1 MASGKG
7 SALNSPPKGGKNL
20 CADYWGTPR
29 NDGFIMMPNELE
41 TYREGERAF
50 SV

>member
-7 SALNSPPKGGKNL
+7 SALNSAPKRGKNL
-20 CADYWGTPR
+20 CADYWGR
-29 NDGFIMMPNELE
+29 NDGFIMTPNELE

-50 SV
+50 

>member
-7 SALNSPPKGGKNL
+7 SALNSAPKRGKNL
-20 CADYWGTPR
+20 CADYWGAG
-29 NDGFIMMPNELE
+29 NDGFIMTPNELE

-50 SV
+50 